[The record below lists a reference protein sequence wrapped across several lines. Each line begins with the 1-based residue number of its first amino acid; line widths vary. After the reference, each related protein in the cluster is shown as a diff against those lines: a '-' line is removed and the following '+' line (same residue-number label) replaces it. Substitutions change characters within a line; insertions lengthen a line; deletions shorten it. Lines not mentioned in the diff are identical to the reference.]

1 MPAVGRVL
9 IEFDILEHKNSEN
22 RNVLGVL
29 CLCPKKDRKIEDE
42 HINEPQFMEQQQH
55 PRKLADAIK
64 AERNTCAKNENEDT
78 FQNAQKQQSR
88 PKKGWIPTKFQYCKQ
103 DE

>member
-42 HINEPQFMEQQQH
+42 HINKPKLVEQQQH
-55 PRKLADAIK
+55 PRKFADAVK
-64 AERNTCAKNENEDT
+64 AECNTCTKDENEDT
-78 FQNAQKQQSR
+78 FKH
-88 PKKGWIPTKFQYCKQ
+88 T
-103 DE
+103 